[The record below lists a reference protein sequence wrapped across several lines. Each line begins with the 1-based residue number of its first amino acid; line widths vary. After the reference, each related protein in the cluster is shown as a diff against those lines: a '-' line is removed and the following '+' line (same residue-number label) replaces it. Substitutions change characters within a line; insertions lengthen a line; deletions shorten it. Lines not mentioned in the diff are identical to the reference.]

1 LALLARIARN
11 LVERRSRIRITYPN
25 GREVQAPRNFSV
37 LEASRLAAIPH
48 ASVCGGRGRCS
59 TCRVRITLGAANL
72 PPPTAGELKVL
83 QRVGAAPD
91 VRLAC
96 QLRPTNNLTVTPLLP
111 AHAQASEGYG
121 QPAYLAGQERMIA
134 VMFADIRSFTGIA
147 ETKLPYD
154 LVFFLNSYFAAVGA
168 AIASSGGM
176 IDKFVGDGV
185 MALFGVESGAEEGCR
200 QALAAA
206 RAMIDRVDGLSGALA
221 EELSAPL
228 RIGIGIHCGPA
239 VVGRMGYGESIH
251 VTAIGDTVNVASR
264 LQDATKEFHCQLVFS
279 EEVAKQSGFNTA
291 GLPRHELTVRNR
303 REALAIFAVEEV
315 AVLDGINQK

>member
-1 LALLARIARN
+1 MLRFAAVAGAARPAGCGSLLAQRIC
-11 LVERRSRIRITYPN
+11 RRR
-25 GREVQAPRNFSV
+25 A
-37 LEASRLAAIPH
+37 
-48 ASVCGGRGRCS
+48 
-59 TCRVRITLGAANL
+59 
-72 PPPTAGELKVL
+72 AGELKVL

-168 AIASSGGM
+168 AIVSSGGI

-185 MALFGVESGAEEGCR
+185 MALFGVESGPEEGCR

-206 RAMIDRVDGLSGALA
+206 QAMIRAGRRAQRSTRRRTQRATAHRHRHSLRPGGGRAHGL
-221 EELSAPL
+221 
-228 RIGIGIHCGPA
+228 R
-239 VVGRMGYGESIH
+239 
-251 VTAIGDTVNVASR
+251 
-264 LQDATKEFHCQLVFS
+264 
-279 EEVAKQSGFNTA
+279 
-291 GLPRHELTVRNR
+291 RNDSCHR
-303 REALAIFAVEEV
+303 YR
-315 AVLDGINQK
+315 